1 MKLKNLF
8 ARISFASAAA
18 AASVTTALAA
28 GDTGSANAQ
37 QQLETGLDKAA
48 SPVVDLLNSL
58 MTPLLAIVGA
68 LGALYCVLLGV
79 KYAKA
84 EEPQDREKAKGHL
97 KSAIIGFVLIFVL
110 LLLLKLQLLLLKHHG
125 ERPVFPDRRNPSRVL
140 CLQEVFPNRHP
151 SLSAQSQD
159 I

>member
-1 MKLKNLF
+1 M
-8 ARISFASAAA
+8 
-18 AASVTTALAA
+18 
-28 GDTGSANAQ
+28 
-37 QQLETGLDKAA
+37 
-48 SPVVDLLNSL
+48 VDLLNSL

-110 LLLLKLQLLLLKHHG
+110 LLLLKLLM
-125 ERPVFPDRRNPSRVL
+125 PVLTQWVSN
-140 CLQEVFPNRHP
+140 NTK
-151 SLSAQSQD
+151 
-159 I
+159 